1 MIKKSHFAFLS
12 LLWILVSCAVEP
24 AEIDYGKDA
33 CKFCKMTIVDQQH
46 AEQFVTGK
54 GKQYKYDAVECM
66 LNDLSETGLD
76 SNGLYLVPDYTAPG
90 LLTDATD
97 ATFLISKEI
106 KGPMG
111 AFFSAFSS
119 SLAAEEAREGH
130 GGDLYT
136 WDEILKK
143 FEVNK

>member
-12 LLWILVSCAVEP
+12 LFWILVSCAVEP

-46 AEQFVTGK
+46 AAQFVTGK
-54 GKQYKYDAVECM
+54 GKQFKYDAVECM
-66 LNDLSETGLD
+66 LNDLSERGLD
-76 SNGLYLVPDYTAPG
+76 SNGLYLVADYAAPG
-90 LLTDATD
+90 LLTDAKD

-106 KGPMG
+106 KSPMG
-111 AFFSAFSS
+111 AFLSAFASS
-119 SLAAEEAREGH
+119 AAAEETWKGH

-136 WDEILKK
+136 WEEILKK
-143 FEVNK
+143 FDVDQ